1 MSSRESIASQALSL
15 LGANTISSFDEGSN
29 EANIVNDHYDQFI
42 RNIFSVFPWSFATRK
57 VQLEQ
62 YSTDPLNEFSY
73 QYVRPDQ
80 ALYVFKLYNSLEY
93 HAQAITDFDTLE
105 DFILCNYNN
114 PVIAQYSVYKEENLW
129 PGYFAEFAVN
139 ALAAT
144 IAVPVTHNA
153 DLARLYDEKAYGPQ
167 QSVRKGGLFSR
178 AVGAD
183 SRQKPPVSLNGNPII
198 ASRYGYL
205 GLCRH

>member
-114 PVIAQYSVYKEENLW
+114 PIIAQYSVYKEENLW
-129 PGYFAEFAVN
+129 PGYFSQFAIA

-144 IAVPVTHNA
+144 IAIPVTHDK
-153 DLARLYDEKAYGPQ
+153 DLANYYEEQAYGPP
-167 QSVRKGGLFSR
+167 QSVKKGGLFSR